1 MGSPRFKNLLEKA
14 KQWNLPLLIQG
25 WIFFLVMLFFQLI
38 WENFETEITSF
49 PPFVFLSDAIGNLQL
64 TIIPAL
70 VNPLTDAGII
80 RDGISL
86 ILPNGL
92 YINYFFYLSGIKQMS
107 LVILLFVIAPGPWK
121 KKIWFIPLTLLI
133 IQLTVFSRFFLLNLY
148 CLIQPEQ
155 LHLVKDFLFIPLFYF
170 EILVLWMAW
179 VLLVAKTATLHFPSR
194 GYRKN

>member
-1 MGSPRFKNLLEKA
+1 MGSVRFPNLFEKV
-14 KQWNLPLLIQG
+14 KHWNLPLLIQG
-25 WIFFLVMLFFQLI
+25 WIFFLVLLLFQLI
-38 WENFETEITSF
+38 WENFEAEITSF
-49 PPFVFLSDAIGNLQL
+49 LPFVFLSDAIGNLQL

-92 YINYFFYLSGIKQMS
+92 YINYFFYLSGIKQMC
-107 LVILLFVIAPGPWK
+107 LVIILLLIAPGPWK
-121 KKIWFIPLTLLI
+121 HKAWFIPLALLI
-133 IQLTVFSRFFLLNLY
+133 IQATVFGRFFLLNLY

-155 LHLVKDFLFIPLFYF
+155 LHLVKDFLFIPLFYL
-170 EILVLWMAW
+170 EILILWMAW

-194 GYRKN
+194 GNRKN